1 MDAARLLMA
10 QLHISLD
17 QDLKARLEAR
27 AAESGYASIQE
38 YVDALVRAD
47 LESIEP
53 DDADLEQLLLRRMD
67 AGPGVEFTAQFTEQF
82 KREVRERR
90 EGRRRK
96 AQ

>member
-1 MDAARLLMA
+1 MA

-47 LESIEP
+47 LDSIEP
-53 DDADLEQLLLRRMD
+53 DDTELEQLLLRRID
-67 AGPGVEFTAQFTEQF
+67 AGPDIEFTTQFAEQF
-82 KREVRERR
+82 KREVRDRR
-90 EGRRRK
+90 EARGRK